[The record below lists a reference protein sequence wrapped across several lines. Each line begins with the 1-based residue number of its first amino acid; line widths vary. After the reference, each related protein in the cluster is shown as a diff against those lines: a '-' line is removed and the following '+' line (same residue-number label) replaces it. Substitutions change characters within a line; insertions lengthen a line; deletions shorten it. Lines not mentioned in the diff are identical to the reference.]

1 MTNQNKSYGRPP
13 VFQALEDL
21 RAGMESLWSGQ
32 IQNWQ
37 RFWQRLEDGDYSV
50 GSWTSDV
57 ARFWSS
63 WMNGVTNL
71 AWSPLRQSGGDTV
84 PTVMFLLD
92 KDATGK
98 PPSKEIILPSNAQA
112 AGSFDYLSWSGDT
125 PELVRNQLQMTFE
138 PLDGSARLRIN
149 LNPVS
154 ELKNGGIPWPSR
166 THALSLVYQNQTP
179 IAGVFVG
186 FR

>member
-1 MTNQNKSYGRPP
+1 MANYKGYGRNPGYQ
-13 VFQALEDL
+13 VLEDL

-37 RFWQRLEDGDYSV
+37 RFWQRMEDGDYSV
-50 GSWTSDV
+50 GSWTSDA
-57 ARFWSS
+57 ARFWGS
-63 WMNGVTNL
+63 WMSGVTNL
-71 AWSPLRQSGGDTV
+71 ARSPFRQSAGDTV

-92 KDATGK
+92 AAATGK
-98 PPSKEIILPSNAQA
+98 PPSKEIVLPSNFQS
-112 AGSFDYLSWSGDT
+112 GSAIDYLSWSGDT
-125 PELVRNQLQMTFE
+125 PDDVRKKLKMSFD
-138 PLDGSARLRIN
+138 PLEGDTRLRIT

-154 ELKNGGIPWPSR
+154 ELKTGGGEWPSR
-166 THALSLVYQNQTP
+166 TQVLSLVYQNQTP

>member
-1 MTNQNKSYGRPP
+1 MTNHKGYGKPP
-13 VFQALEDL
+13 GFQALEDW

-37 RFWQRLEDGDYSV
+37 RFWQRLENGDYSV

-57 ARFWSS
+57 ARFWGS
-63 WMNGVTNL
+63 WMNGVMNL
-71 AWSPLRQSGGDTV
+71 SSSPLRQSAGDTV

-92 KDATGK
+92 EAATGK
-98 PPSKEIILPSNAQA
+98 PPSKEIVLPSSSQSG
-112 AGSFDYLSWSGDT
+112 GSFEYLKWSGDT
-125 PELVRNQLQMTFE
+125 PPNVRDKLKMTFE
-138 PLDGSARLRIN
+138 SLDGDARLKID

-154 ELKNGGIPWPSR
+154 ELKIGGSPWPSQ
-166 THALSLVYQNQTP
+166 THLLSLVYQNRTP